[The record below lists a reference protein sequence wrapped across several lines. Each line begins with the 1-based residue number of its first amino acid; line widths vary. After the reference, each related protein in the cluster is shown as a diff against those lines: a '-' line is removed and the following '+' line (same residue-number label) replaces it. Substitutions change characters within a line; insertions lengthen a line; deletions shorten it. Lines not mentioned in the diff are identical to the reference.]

1 MTFKQELSKTYTKK
15 RFKKPVIFGA
25 ILALIFLGYAGV
37 SYAQN
42 QIIPIPTFRFG
53 IEGAE
58 TPKDVAFSLQIIF
71 IFTILALA
79 PSIIMVLTSFTRI
92 IIVFS
97 FLRTAMGTA
106 QMPPNQILAGMALI
120 LTFYIMTPV
129 LKDID
134 QKAFTPYVNEQITF
148 TQAVQE
154 AKKPIRNFL
163 LSNTREKDLILFIE
177 LSRSERPQTVDD
189 IPDLVLV
196 SAFIMSEVQVA
207 FQIGFLLFLP
217 FLIID
222 FVISSVL
229 LSMGM
234 MMLPPVM
241 ISVPFKILL
250 FVIVDGWAL
259 LVTSLIKSYTI

>member
-1 MTFKQELSKTYTKK
+1 MAKFIKKKTIKK
-15 RFKKPVIFGA
+15 SLLFG
-25 ILALIFLGYAGV
+25 LFLGIAFLGFAGV
-37 SYAQN
+37 IYAQN
-42 QIIPIPTFRFG
+42 QTIPIPTFRFG
-53 IEGAE
+53 VEGAE
-58 TPKDVAFSLQIIF
+58 TPQDVAFSLQVVF

-79 PSIIMVLTSFTRI
+79 PSIIMVMTSFTRI

-97 FLRTAMGTA
+97 FLRTAMGTST
-106 QMPPNQILAGMALI
+106 MPPNQILTGMALL

-129 LKDID
+129 LSEINKNSF
-134 QKAFTPYVNEQITF
+134 APYVNEEITF
-148 TQAVQE
+148 KQAVEE
-154 AKKPIRNFL
+154 ARKPMRQFL
-163 LSNTREKDLILFIE
+163 LSNTREKDLILFID
-177 LSRSERPQTVDD
+177 LSRTERPKTVDE

-196 SAFIMSEVQVA
+196 AAFVMSEVQVA

-229 LSMGM
+229 LAMGM

-250 FVIVDGWAL
+250 FVLVDGWSL
-259 LVTSLIKSYTI
+259 LITGLVKSYVV

>member
-1 MTFKQELSKTYTKK
+1 MFKIVKKKTIKK
-15 RFKKPVIFGA
+15 SLFFGLFLA
-25 ILALIFLGYAGV
+25 IAFLGFAGV

-42 QIIPIPTFRFG
+42 QTIPIPTFRFG
-53 IEGAE
+53 VEGAE
-58 TPKDVAFSLQIIF
+58 TPQDVAFSLQVVF

-79 PSIIMVLTSFTRI
+79 PSIIMVMTSFTRI

-106 QMPPNQILAGMALI
+106 TMPPNQILTGMALL

-129 LKDID
+129 LSDIN
-134 QKAFTPYVNEQITF
+134 KNAFAPYVNEEITF
-148 TQAVQE
+148 KQAVDE
-154 AKKPIRNFL
+154 ARKPMRQFL
-163 LSNTREKDLILFIE
+163 LSNTREKDLILFID
-177 LSRSERPQTVDD
+177 LSRTERPKTVEE

-196 SAFIMSEVQVA
+196 AAFVMSEVQTA

-229 LSMGM
+229 LAMGM

-250 FVIVDGWAL
+250 FVLVDGWSL
-259 LVTSLIKSYTI
+259 LVTGLVKSYVV

>member
-1 MTFKQELSKTYTKK
+1 MLKI
-15 RFKKPVIFGA
+15 FKKKAIKKSLLFG
-25 ILALIFLGYAGV
+25 LFLGIAFLGFAGV

-42 QIIPIPTFRFG
+42 QSIPIPTFRFG
-53 IEGAE
+53 IDGAE
-58 TPKDVAFSLQIIF
+58 TPQDVAFSLQVVF

-79 PSIIMVLTSFTRI
+79 PSIIMVMTSFTRI
-92 IIVFS
+92 IIVLS

-106 QMPPNQILAGMALI
+106 TMPPNQILTGMALL

-129 LKDID
+129 LTEINKN
-134 QKAFTPYVNEQITF
+134 AFAPYINEEITF
-148 TQAVQE
+148 KQAVDE
-154 AKKPIRNFL
+154 ARKPMRQFL
-163 LSNTREKDLILFIE
+163 LSNTREKDLILFID
-177 LSRSERPQTVDD
+177 LSRTAKPKTVDE

-196 SAFIMSEVQVA
+196 AAFVMSEVQTA

-229 LSMGM
+229 LAMGM

-250 FVIVDGWAL
+250 FVLVDGWSL
-259 LVTSLIKSYTI
+259 LVTGLVKSYVV

>member
-1 MTFKQELSKTYTKK
+1 MAKIVSKKAVKK
-15 RFKKPVIFGA
+15 TLIFG
-25 ILALIFLGYAGV
+25 LFLGIAFLGFAGV

-42 QIIPIPTFRFG
+42 QTIPIPTFRFG
-53 IEGAE
+53 VEGAE
-58 TPKDVAFSLQIIF
+58 TPQDVAFSLQVVF

-79 PSIIMVLTSFTRI
+79 PSIIMVMTSFTRI

-97 FLRTAMGTA
+97 FLRTAMGTST
-106 QMPPNQILAGMALI
+106 MPPNQILTGMALL

-129 LKDID
+129 LTEINKNSF
-134 QKAFTPYVNEQITF
+134 APYVQEEITF
-148 TQAVQE
+148 KQAVEE
-154 AKKPIRNFL
+154 ARKPMRQFL
-163 LSNTREKDLILFIE
+163 ISNTREKDLLLFID
-177 LSRSERPQTVDD
+177 LLRTERPKTYDE

-196 SAFIMSEVQVA
+196 AAFVISEVQVA

-229 LSMGM
+229 LAMGM

-250 FVIVDGWAL
+250 FVLVDGWSL
-259 LVTSLIKSYTI
+259 LITGLVKSYVV

>member
-1 MTFKQELSKTYTKK
+1 MAKIVSKKAVKK
-15 RFKKPVIFGA
+15 TLIFG
-25 ILALIFLGYAGV
+25 LFLGIAFLGFAGI

-42 QIIPIPTFRFG
+42 QTIPIPTFRFG
-53 IEGAE
+53 VEGAE
-58 TPKDVAFSLQIIF
+58 TPQDVAFSLQVVF

-79 PSIIMVLTSFTRI
+79 PSIIMVMTSFTRI

-97 FLRTAMGTA
+97 FLRTAMGTST
-106 QMPPNQILAGMALI
+106 MPPNQILTGMALL

-129 LKDID
+129 LTEINKNSF
-134 QKAFTPYVNEQITF
+134 APYVQEEITF
-148 TQAVQE
+148 KQAVEE
-154 AKKPIRNFL
+154 ARKPMRQFL
-163 LSNTREKDLILFIE
+163 ISNTREKDLLLFID
-177 LSRSERPQTVDD
+177 LSRTERPKTYDE

-196 SAFIMSEVQVA
+196 AAFVMSEVQVA

-229 LSMGM
+229 LAMGM

-250 FVIVDGWAL
+250 FVLVDGWSL
-259 LVTSLIKSYTI
+259 LITGLVKSYVV

>member
-1 MTFKQELSKTYTKK
+1 MLKI
-15 RFKKPVIFGA
+15 FKKKAIKKSLLFG
-25 ILALIFLGYAGV
+25 LFLGIAFLGFAGV

-42 QIIPIPTFRFG
+42 QSIPIPTFRFG
-53 IEGAE
+53 IDGAE
-58 TPKDVAFSLQIIF
+58 TPQDVAFSLQVVF

-79 PSIIMVLTSFTRI
+79 PSIIMVMTSFTRI
-92 IIVFS
+92 IIVLS

-106 QMPPNQILAGMALI
+106 TMPPNQILTGMALL

-129 LKDID
+129 LTEINKN
-134 QKAFTPYVNEQITF
+134 AFAPYVNEEITF
-148 TQAVQE
+148 KQAVDE
-154 AKKPIRNFL
+154 ARKPMRQFL
-163 LSNTREKDLILFIE
+163 LSNTREKDLILFID
-177 LSRSERPQTVDD
+177 LSRTAKPKTVDE

-196 SAFIMSEVQVA
+196 AAFVMSEVQTA

-229 LSMGM
+229 LAMGM

-250 FVIVDGWAL
+250 FVLVDGWSL
-259 LVTSLIKSYTI
+259 LVTGLVKSYVV

>member
-1 MTFKQELSKTYTKK
+1 MAKIVSKKAVKK
-15 RFKKPVIFGA
+15 TLIFG
-25 ILALIFLGYAGV
+25 LFLGIAFLGFAGV

-42 QIIPIPTFRFG
+42 QTIPIPTFRFG
-53 IEGAE
+53 VEGAE
-58 TPKDVAFSLQIIF
+58 TPQDVAFSLQVVF

-79 PSIIMVLTSFTRI
+79 PSIIMVMTSFTRI

-97 FLRTAMGTA
+97 FLRTAMGTST
-106 QMPPNQILAGMALI
+106 MPPNQILTGMALL

-129 LKDID
+129 LTEINKNSF
-134 QKAFTPYVNEQITF
+134 APYVQEEITF
-148 TQAVQE
+148 KQAVEE
-154 AKKPIRNFL
+154 ARKPMRHFL
-163 LSNTREKDLILFIE
+163 ISNTREKDLLLFID
-177 LSRSERPQTVDD
+177 LSRTERPKTYDE

-196 SAFIMSEVQVA
+196 AAFVMSEVQVA

-229 LSMGM
+229 LAMGM

-250 FVIVDGWAL
+250 FVLVDGWSL
-259 LVTSLIKSYTI
+259 LITGLVKSYVV

>member
-1 MTFKQELSKTYTKK
+1 MAAIISKKTLKK
-15 RFKKPVIFGA
+15 SLFFG
-25 ILALIFLGYAGV
+25 ITLGVVFLGFAGI

-42 QIIPIPTFRFG
+42 QTIPIPTFRFG

-58 TPKDVAFSLQIIF
+58 TPQDVAFSLQVVF

-79 PSIIMVLTSFTRI
+79 PSIIMVMTSFTRI

-106 QMPPNQILAGMALI
+106 TMPPNQILTGMALL

-129 LKDID
+129 LSEINKN
-134 QKAFTPYVNEQITF
+134 AFAPYVNEEITF
-148 TQAVQE
+148 KQAVEE
-154 AKKPIRNFL
+154 ARKPMRAFL
-163 LSNTREKDLILFIE
+163 LANTREKDIILFTE
-177 LSRSERPQTVDD
+177 LSRTERPKTVDE

-196 SAFIMSEVQVA
+196 AAFVMSEVQVA

-222 FVISSVL
+222 FVVSSVL

-250 FVIVDGWAL
+250 FVLVDGWSL
-259 LVTSLIKSYTI
+259 LITGLVNSYKIVG

>member
-1 MTFKQELSKTYTKK
+1 MAKIVSKKAVKK
-15 RFKKPVIFGA
+15 TLIFG
-25 ILALIFLGYAGV
+25 LFLGIAFLGFAGV

-42 QIIPIPTFRFG
+42 QTIPIPTFRFG
-53 IEGAE
+53 VEGAE
-58 TPKDVAFSLQIIF
+58 TPQDVAFSLQVVF

-79 PSIIMVLTSFTRI
+79 PSIIMVMTSFTRI

-97 FLRTAMGTA
+97 FLRTAMGTST
-106 QMPPNQILAGMALI
+106 MPTNQILTGMAVL
-120 LTFYIMTPV
+120 LTFYIMTPG
-129 LKDID
+129 LTEINKNSF
-134 QKAFTPYVNEQITF
+134 APYVQEEITF
-148 TQAVQE
+148 KQAVEE
-154 AKKPIRNFL
+154 ARKPMRQFL
-163 LSNTREKDLILFIE
+163 ISNTRAKDLLLFID
-177 LSRSERPQTVDD
+177 LSRTERPTTYDE

-196 SAFIMSEVQVA
+196 AAFVMSEVQVA

-229 LSMGM
+229 LAMGM

-250 FVIVDGWAL
+250 FVLVDGWSL
-259 LVTSLIKSYTI
+259 LITGLVKSYVV

>member
-1 MTFKQELSKTYTKK
+1 MAKFIKKKTIKK
-15 RFKKPVIFGA
+15 SLLFG
-25 ILALIFLGYAGV
+25 LFLGIAFLGFAGV

-42 QIIPIPTFRFG
+42 QTIPIPTFRFG
-53 IEGAE
+53 VEGAE
-58 TPKDVAFSLQIIF
+58 TPQDVAFSLQVVF

-79 PSIIMVLTSFTRI
+79 PSIIMVMTSFTRI

-106 QMPPNQILAGMALI
+106 TMPPSQILTGMALL

-129 LKDID
+129 LSEINKNSF
-134 QKAFTPYVNEQITF
+134 APYVNEEITF
-148 TQAVQE
+148 KQGGEE
-154 AKKPIRNFL
+154 ARKPMRQFL
-163 LSNTREKDLILFIE
+163 LSNTREKDLILFID
-177 LSRSERPQTVDD
+177 LSRTERPKTVDE

-196 SAFIMSEVQVA
+196 AAFVMSEVQVA
-207 FQIGFLLFLP
+207 FQIGFLIFLS

-229 LSMGM
+229 LAMGM

-250 FVIVDGWAL
+250 FVLVEGWSL
-259 LVTSLIKSYTI
+259 LVTGLVKSYVV

>member
-1 MTFKQELSKTYTKK
+1 MLKTVKK
-15 RFKKPVIFGA
+15 KTIKKSLLFG
-25 ILALIFLGYAGV
+25 LFLGIAFLGFAGV

-42 QIIPIPTFRFG
+42 QTIPIPTFRFG
-53 IEGAE
+53 VEGAE
-58 TPKDVAFSLQIIF
+58 TPQDVAFSLQVVF

-79 PSIIMVLTSFTRI
+79 PSIIMVMTSFTRI

-97 FLRTAMGTA
+97 FLRTAMGTST
-106 QMPPNQILAGMALI
+106 MPPNQILTGMALL

-129 LKDID
+129 LSDIN
-134 QKAFTPYVNEQITF
+134 KNAFAPYVNEEITF
-148 TQAVQE
+148 KQAVDE
-154 AKKPIRNFL
+154 ARKPMRQFL
-163 LSNTREKDLILFIE
+163 LSNTREKDLILFID
-177 LSRSERPQTVDD
+177 LSRTERPKTVDE

-196 SAFIMSEVQVA
+196 AAFVMSEVQTA

-229 LSMGM
+229 LAMGM

-250 FVIVDGWAL
+250 FVLVDGWSL
-259 LVTSLIKSYTI
+259 LVTGLVKSYVV

>member
-1 MTFKQELSKTYTKK
+1 MAKIVSKKAVKK
-15 RFKKPVIFGA
+15 TLIFG
-25 ILALIFLGYAGV
+25 LFLGIAFLGFAGV

-42 QIIPIPTFRFG
+42 QTIPIPTFRFG
-53 IEGAE
+53 VEGAE
-58 TPKDVAFSLQIIF
+58 TPQDVAFSLQVVF

-79 PSIIMVLTSFTRI
+79 PSIIMVMTSFTRI

-97 FLRTAMGTA
+97 FLRTAMGTST
-106 QMPPNQILAGMALI
+106 MPPNQILTGIALL

-129 LKDID
+129 LTEINKNSF
-134 QKAFTPYVNEQITF
+134 APYVQEEITF
-148 TQAVQE
+148 KQAVEE
-154 AKKPIRNFL
+154 ARKPMRQFL
-163 LSNTREKDLILFIE
+163 ISNTREKDLLLFID
-177 LSRSERPQTVDD
+177 LSRTERPKTYDE

-196 SAFIMSEVQVA
+196 AAFVMSEVQVA

-229 LSMGM
+229 LAMGM

-250 FVIVDGWAL
+250 FVLVDGWSL
-259 LVTSLIKSYTI
+259 LITGLVKSYVV

>member
-1 MTFKQELSKTYTKK
+1 MIKKKTIKK
-15 RFKKPVIFGA
+15 SLLLG
-25 ILALIFLGYAGV
+25 LFLGIAFLSFAGI

-42 QIIPIPTFRFG
+42 QTIPIPTFRFG
-53 IEGAE
+53 VEGAE
-58 TPKDVAFSLQIIF
+58 TPQDVAFSLQVVF

-79 PSIIMVLTSFTRI
+79 PSIIMVMTSFTRI

-97 FLRTAMGTA
+97 FLRTAMGTST
-106 QMPPNQILAGMALI
+106 MPPNQILTGMALL

-129 LKDID
+129 MSEINKN
-134 QKAFTPYVNEQITF
+134 AFAPYVNEEITF
-148 TQAVQE
+148 KQAVDE
-154 AKKPIRNFL
+154 ARKPMRQFL

-177 LSRSERPQTVDD
+177 LSRTEKPTTVDE

-196 SAFIMSEVQVA
+196 ASFVMSEVQVA

-222 FVISSVL
+222 FVIASVL
-229 LSMGM
+229 LAMGM

-250 FVIVDGWAL
+250 FVLVDGWSL
-259 LVTSLIKSYTI
+259 LVTGLVKSYMV

>member
-1 MTFKQELSKTYTKK
+1 MAKIVSKKAVKK
-15 RFKKPVIFGA
+15 TLIFG
-25 ILALIFLGYAGV
+25 LFLGIAFLGFAGV

-42 QIIPIPTFRFG
+42 QTIPIPTFRFG
-53 IEGAE
+53 VEGAE
-58 TPKDVAFSLQIIF
+58 TPQDVAFSLQVVF

-79 PSIIMVLTSFTRI
+79 PSIIMVMTSFTRI

-97 FLRTAMGTA
+97 FLRTAMGTST
-106 QMPPNQILAGMALI
+106 MPPNQILTGMALL

-129 LKDID
+129 LTEINKNSF
-134 QKAFTPYVNEQITF
+134 APYVQEEITF
-148 TQAVQE
+148 KQAVEE
-154 AKKPIRNFL
+154 ARKPMRQFL
-163 LSNTREKDLILFIE
+163 ISNTREKDLLLFID
-177 LSRSERPQTVDD
+177 LSRIERPKTYDE

-196 SAFIMSEVQVA
+196 AAFVMSEVQVA

-229 LSMGM
+229 LAMGM

-250 FVIVDGWAL
+250 FVLVDGWSL
-259 LVTSLIKSYTI
+259 LITGLVKSYVV